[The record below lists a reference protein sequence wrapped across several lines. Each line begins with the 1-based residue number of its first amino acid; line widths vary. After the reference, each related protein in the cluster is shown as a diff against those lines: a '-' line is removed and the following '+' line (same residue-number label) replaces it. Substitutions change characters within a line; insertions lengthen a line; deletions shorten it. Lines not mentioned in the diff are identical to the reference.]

1 VTFNNP
7 VRSWVWVFFGVA
19 FVAGLLAVLAF
30 APGAQAQAPASL
42 SGKKIVLDPGHGGS
56 DYGATQ
62 KTANGTL
69 LVEKEQNLIVAN
81 KLKGLL
87 EASGATVYMTR
98 TTDKALSNTQRY
110 EYANSTGTDI
120 LVSLHMNGSKDPKVD
135 YTNVLY
141 GKWFKDRDLASAV
154 FDQLRTLPATNGT
167 GTIATRAPYQYSS
180 GVLFKSNMPA
190 VMAESVFITNTDEGK
205 LLSNGTGERQDQI
218 AQRIK
223 VGIENYFSSV
233 GPPTP

>member
-1 VTFNNP
+1 MTSTT
-7 VRSWVWVFFGVA
+7 RLGSWAWVLAVA
-19 FVAGLLAVLAF
+19 LVAGLLAALAF
-30 APGAQAQAPASL
+30 APVAEGQTTGSL

-56 DYGATQ
+56 DPGATQ
-62 KTANGTL
+62 RTANGTL

-87 EASGATVYMTR
+87 EASGAAVYMTR
-98 TTDKALSNTQRY
+98 TTDESLSNTQRY
-110 EYANSTGTDI
+110 EYANSTGADV

-141 GKWFKDRDLASAV
+141 GKWYKDRDFANAI
-154 FDQLRTLPATNGT
+154 FDQLATLPAAAGS
-167 GTIATRAPYQYSS
+167 GTIATRSPYQYSS

-190 VMAESVFITNTDEGK
+190 AMAESVFITNTDEGK

-218 AQRIK
+218 AQRIRAG
-223 VGIENYFSSV
+223 VENYFSNAST
-233 GPPTP
+233 PTR